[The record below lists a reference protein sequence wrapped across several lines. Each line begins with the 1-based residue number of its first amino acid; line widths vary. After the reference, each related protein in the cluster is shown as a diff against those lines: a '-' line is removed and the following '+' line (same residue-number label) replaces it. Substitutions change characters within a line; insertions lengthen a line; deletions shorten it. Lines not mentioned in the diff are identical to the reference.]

1 MPTLAPRPS
10 LPAAVLCL
18 CLCLRLAGAGPRP
31 AAPGGAAVPARGASH
46 CYATPRLDDAGPSGP
61 APAVADVGR
70 HHVVRHRSVARVYSG
85 CGLALLAPPIRR
97 FRGID
102 GGAYAARVAYY
113 RVDAGGCRRPVALR
127 WYGGCR
133 GGAAPSPDTCGGYS
147 HTYQGGSPPTAHAL
161 VNASLLAPVAG
172 PRAAAYDYEILVGD
186 RLHVGRL
193 SVAVAAGPGVG
204 PRSPP
209 GPASSPPS
217 ARAAGAP
224 GAPCRPVAPA
234 APLWRSVPAA
244 WVSAANPLFDGPAAR
259 RCVPSLAPAEPRDL
273 AYVSAAPQSLLV
285 GLAGYM
291 FTRLAPVLEG
301 GDPALAAPTPED
313 ETPAPRARPARMRV
327 ARGLLSVPEGAE
339 EAEGG
344 SAPSATPAP
353 AGATSAGENGAEG
366 ASEATPSAPAPA
378 TTPPASPAPA
388 TPAANGTGGAVT
400 SPAPREDATPAI
412 PTAGTSGAGTAAAGD
427 DGVGVSEPT
436 SAAPETPRVAEEA
449 SSAPPP
455 VPEGTGGNATAEA
468 APEAGGSEPPPSSNA
483 ATPGPEAPTP
493 PPEGE
498 GAAEREGAEREDA
511 DDEDDDDDEEEGAG
525 DGEPPSVEDPS
536 PAADA
541 TPPGPKPGT
550 GDGPY
555 PPPPRRPAVTLPPP
569 HLGPLTLRPPSPP
582 TEPAPPSAPPAE
594 PPHRPLFPFL
604 TASPGLDFIFLLSL
618 AAHGLAFVIITV
630 MVLRPCR
637 PRDRGPSRSR
647 VRYTRLAA
655 SEA

>member
-1 MPTLAPRPS
+1 MPPLAPRPS
-10 LPAAVLCL
+10 RSAAVLCL

-31 AAPGGAAVPARGASH
+31 AAPGGATVPGRAASH

-70 HHVVRHRSVARVYSG
+70 HHVVRHRSVSRVYSG

-147 HTYQGGSPPTAHAL
+147 RTYQGGSPPTGHAL

-193 SVAVAAGPGVG
+193 SVAAAPGGPC
-204 PRSPP
+204 SPP
-209 GPASSPPS
+209 GAAARPPS
-217 ARAAGAP
+217 ARVPAAP
-224 GAPCRPVAPA
+224 LAPCRPVAPA

-259 RCVPSLAPAEPRDL
+259 RCVPPLAPVEPRDM

-291 FTRLAPVLEG
+291 FARLAPVLG
-301 GDPALAAPTPED
+301 AGDPALAAPTPED
-313 ETPAPRARPARMRV
+313 ETPAPRARPARVRV

-339 EAEGG
+339 EAEGS
-344 SAPSATPAP
+344 SAPTATPAP
-353 AGATSAGENGAEG
+353 ADATSAEG
-366 ASEATPSAPAPA
+366 VASDAPSTPAPA

-400 SPAPREDATPAI
+400 SPAPPEDATPVI
-412 PTAGTSGAGTAAAGD
+412 PTAGTSEAGTAAAGD
-427 DGVGVSEPT
+427 DGERVSEPT
-436 SAAPETPRVAEEA
+436 SAAPKTPRVAEEA
-449 SSAPPP
+449 SSAPAP
-455 VPEGTGGNATAEA
+455 VPEGSGGNETAEA
-468 APEAGGSEPPPSSNA
+468 APEAGGSESPPSSDA
-483 ATPGPEAPTP
+483 ATPEPRAPTP
-493 PPEGE
+493 PPEAE
-498 GAAEREGAEREDA
+498 GGEREDA
-511 DDEDDDDDEEEGAG
+511 AEEDEEDEEEEEGAG
-525 DGEPPSVEDPS
+525 DGEPPSVEDPP
-536 PAADA
+536 PAVDA
-541 TPPGPKPGT
+541 TPPGPEPGT
-550 GDGPY
+550 GGGPH
-555 PPPPRRPAVTLPPP
+555 PPPPRRTSATLPPP

-594 PPHRPLFPFL
+594 PPHQPLFPFL